1 MSEKTKLS
9 TVITELNGKQL
20 KAIQD
25 TMKNQIIVIKFG
37 AEWCG
42 PCKTIAPAYQA
53 FIKQCPTNIIC
64 ADIDVDENLDLYAA
78 LKKQKMV
85 KGIPVFLAFW
95 GGVKRDAWYI
105 PDDSVVGA
113 DTVAVNDFFIRCTK
127 KAQEMPAEGYSYYT

>member
-1 MSEKTKLS
+1 MRP
-9 TVITELNGKQL
+9 TVITELNVAQL
-20 KAIQD
+20 KAIQA
-25 TMKNQIIVIKFG
+25 MLKNQLMVIKFG

-42 PCKTIAPAYQA
+42 PCKAIAPAYQE
-53 FIKQCPTNIIC
+53 FVLNCPSNIVC

-113 DTVAVNDFFIRCTK
+113 DPATVNEFFLRCAK
-127 KAQEMPAEGYSYYT
+127 KAQELTTEGYSYYS

>member
-1 MSEKTKLS
+1 MSKAMRKA
-9 TVITELNGKQL
+9 VITELNVAQL
-20 KAIQD
+20 RSIQA
-25 TMKNQIIVIKFG
+25 MLKNQVMVIKFG

-42 PCKTIAPAYQA
+42 PCKTIAPAYQE
-53 FIKQCPTNIIC
+53 FVLNCPINIVC
-64 ADIDVDENLDLYAA
+64 ADIDVDENLDLYAS

-113 DTVAVNDFFIRCTK
+113 DPAAVNDFFLRCAR
-127 KAQEMPAEGYSYYT
+127 KAQELTTEGYSYYT